1 MSKSLY
7 IAAME
12 AKSGKSAVLLGVM
25 QLLLTHLRKVAVFRP
40 IIKDSIKGE
49 RDHDI
54 DLILRHFKLEQ
65 KYEDTY
71 AYTFSEAMRMLNDG
85 EQSLLLENTLAKFK
99 KLEEEYDFVLCEG
112 TDYLGGEA
120 ALEFE
125 INFDIVSNLGCPVM
139 TVVNGR
145 RTEDKDIRDLAQR
158 TVEVFEEKGIDVVS
172 VIVNRAGR
180 DAAPDLAEQIK
191 KQSRSVHPLL
201 VYVIPDDKRLG
212 NPSIKDVV
220 KWLDGEVLYGSDKLA
235 TPIEDYVIAAMHID
249 NFLKYITEGS
259 LVITPGDRSDI
270 VLSSLASRL
279 SDSYPDVA
287 GILLTGG
294 IKPAVTLHRLIDGWS
309 GVPLPIICVPEHT
322 YKTAYILQGLHG
334 TIDPENYPKI
344 MSALGLFETCVDVEE
359 LQHALVTRASTRIT
373 PYMFE
378 YNLLQK
384 ARSSKQHIVLPE
396 GTSKRIIQAVDILHK
411 RDVVKLTLL
420 GDPEQ
425 IRKVASSLNVDLS
438 GINIIRPEESPYF
451 EDYVDTY
458 YEARKHKGILKEDA
472 RDRMTDL
479 TYFGTMMVF
488 KGHADGMVS
497 GSVTTTAQ
505 TIRPAFEFIKTKPG
519 ASIVSSVF
527 LMFQNDKVF
536 VYGDCAINPNPNAR
550 ELAEIAV
557 SSAETA
563 RIFGIEPKIAMLSY
577 STGSSGSGKD
587 VDKVVEA
594 TSILHMI
601 APDLL
606 VEGPIQYDA
615 AIDPDVAREKLPE
628 SKVAGHAT
636 VFIFPDL
643 NTGNNTYKAVQRSV
657 EGSMAIGPVLQGLNK
672 PVNDL
677 SRGCLVRDIVN
688 TVAITAI
695 QAQAE
700 KGKCD
705 IGVTGQVHCL

>member
-7 IAAME
+7 IASME
-12 AKSGKSAVLLGVM
+12 SRSGKSAVVLGVM
-25 QLLLTHLRKVAVFRP
+25 QLLLTHLRKVAIFRP
-40 IIKDSIKGE
+40 IINDNFKGE

-54 DLILRHFKLEQ
+54 DLMLRHFKLSQE
-65 KYEDTY
+65 YEETY
-71 AYTFSEAMRMLNDG
+71 AYTLSEAMKMLNAG
-85 EQSLLLENTLAKFK
+85 QESLLLENTLAKFK
-99 KLEEEYDFVLCEG
+99 TLEDKYDFVLCEG
-112 TDYLGGEA
+112 TDYIGGEA

-125 INFDIVSNLGCPVM
+125 INSDIVSNLGCPVM
-139 TVVNGR
+139 SVVNGR
-145 RTEDKDIRDLAQR
+145 RSSDDDIRESAKR
-158 TVEVFEEKGIDVVS
+158 TVEVFEEKGLDVVS
-172 VIVNRAGR
+172 VIVNRA
-180 DAAPDLAEQIK
+180 DKNVSPDLAKQIKEQI
-191 KQSRSVHPLL
+191 RSKNQIL

-212 NPSIKDVV
+212 NPSIKDVI
-220 KWLDGEVLYGSDKLA
+220 KWLNCEVLYGHGRLDAL
-235 TPIEDYVIAAMHID
+235 IDDYVIAAMHID
-249 NFLKYITEGS
+249 NFLKYISEGS
-259 LVITPGDRSDI
+259 LIITPGDRSDI

-279 SDSYPDVA
+279 SDSYPDVT

-294 IKPAVTLHRLIDGWS
+294 IQPAVTLHRLIEGWT
-309 GVPLPIICVPEHT
+309 GVPLPILSAKEPT
-322 YKTAYILQGLHG
+322 YQIAHILQGLHG
-334 TIDPENYPKI
+334 TIDPENHPKI
-344 MSALGLFETCVDVEE
+344 MSALGLFETCVNTNE
-359 LQHALVTRASTRIT
+359 LQNALVTRASTRIT

-396 GTSKRIIQAVDILHK
+396 GISERVLQAADILHK

-420 GDPEQ
+420 GEEER
-425 IRKVASSLNVDLS
+425 IRKIASSLNVELD
-438 GINIIRPEESPYF
+438 GIDIVDPEKSPYF
-451 EDYVDTY
+451 DEYVEAY
-458 YEARKHKGILKEDA
+458 YEARKHKGILMGDA

-479 TYFGTMMVF
+479 TYFGSMMVH

-497 GSVTTTAQ
+497 GSITTTAQ

-527 LMFQNDKVF
+527 LMCQNDKIL
-536 VYGDCAINPNPNAR
+536 VYGDCAVNPNPNSR
-550 ELAEIAV
+550 ELAEIAI

-563 RIFGIEPKIAMLSY
+563 RIFGVDPKVAMLSY
-577 STGSSGSGKD
+577 STGDSGAGKD

-594 TSILHMI
+594 TAILREL
-601 APDLL
+601 APDLM

-615 AIDPDVAREKLPE
+615 AIDPVVAKEKLPE

-636 VFIFPDL
+636 VLIFPDL
-643 NTGNNTYKAVQRSV
+643 NTGNNTYKAVQRAV
-657 EGSMAIGPVLQGLNK
+657 AGSMAIGPVLQGLNK

-700 KGKCD
+700 KGSCD
-705 IGVTGQVHCL
+705 IGSDGHTECL